1 MFQINQKKNYAHLYA
16 ETSVKLIF
24 VFSMQD
30 VQEYGDLK
38 QLEYTG
44 DPCDLVE
51 PVDAQKLKLSR

>member
-1 MFQINQKKNYAHLYA
+1 
-16 ETSVKLIF
+16 
-24 VFSMQD
+24 MQD